1 MLSIYIFTGTDDLAS
16 GTMKSVQEQHSVSA
30 EKDLQFEFTPNT
42 EDAVGTC
49 KSRIN
54 ALAFLRKNEIV
65 TNCKVGG

>member
-1 MLSIYIFTGTDDLAS
+1 MREIAQLLRNNRSNKSVSTCFLFTGTYDLAS
-16 GTMKSVQEQHSVSA
+16 GTMKSVREQHIVSA

-54 ALAFLRKNEIV
+54 
-65 TNCKVGG
+65 

>member
-1 MLSIYIFTGTDDLAS
+1 MREIAQLLRNNRCNNSVITCFLFTGTYDLAS
-16 GTMKSVQEQHSVSA
+16 GTTKSVQEQHIVPA

-54 ALAFLRKNEIV
+54 
-65 TNCKVGG
+65 